1 MGATNFLT
9 GSGGFLQSILNGYA
23 GIRIFIGRM
32 EINNP
37 RIPAQTYRLSISGI
51 HFICILLTFFFSIYN
66 EWNTCLF

>member
-23 GIRIFIGRM
+23 GIRMFIGRM

-37 RIPAQTYRLSISGI
+37 RLPAQTNKLSVSGN
-51 HFICILLTFFFSIYN
+51 IYII
-66 EWNTCLF
+66 